1 MRVPDWKSAG
11 HLAISRSH
19 RQSAHSAGIT
29 MKRRSFLLGTAAAL
43 AAPAIAQPA
52 WPHGQPIRVIVPFPA
67 GAANDAM
74 GRLAGQRLQEKVGA
88 TVVVENRAGGS
99 ASIGTTAVL
108 NAAPD
113 GYTLLASAFNH
124 IILNHAV
131 KGVTFDPQAD
141 FETIGRTARAPLLM
155 VMAPKMP
162 QKTLVEVIAA
172 AKATPNDWTFAIPA
186 LGAPSHL
193 ATVDFMSRTGLT
205 IATSPYRGT
214 APALTDVMGGHVQL
228 LIDAS
233 FALIPIARDG
243 KVKTLGITT
252 KERSALAPDIP
263 TIAEQGLAGSDF
275 PAWAGLWA
283 PKGTPRDICE
293 RINALMR
300 ETMRDPAIVE
310 RLNKSLLEP
319 VVETI
324 DESRAFIAAEVPKH
338 VALLKKAGFEAQ

>member
-1 MRVPDWKSAG
+1 
-11 HLAISRSH
+11 
-19 RQSAHSAGIT
+19 
-29 MKRRSFLLGTAAAL
+29 MKRRSFLLGTAASL
-43 AAPAIAQPA
+43 AAPAIAQTG
-52 WPHGQPIRVIVPFPA
+52 WPHAQPVRVIVPFPA

-74 GRLAGQRLQEKVGA
+74 GRLAAQRLQDKFGA

-124 IILNHAV
+124 IIMNHAV

-155 VMAPKMP
+155 VLAPKMP
-162 QKTLVEVIAA
+162 QQNVAEVVAA
-172 AKATPNDWTFAIPA
+172 AKAAPNDWTFAIPA

-193 ATVDFMSRTGLT
+193 ATVDFMQRTGVK

-214 APALTDVMGGHVQL
+214 APALTDVIGGHVQL

-233 FALIPIARDG
+233 FALLPAAKEGR
-243 KVKTLGITT
+243 VKALGITT
-252 KERSALAPDIP
+252 KERSPLAPDFP
-263 TIAEQGLAGSDF
+263 TLAEQGLAGFDF
-275 PAWAGLWA
+275 QSWYGLWA
-283 PKGTPRDICE
+283 PKGTPREICE

-300 ETMRDPAIVE
+300 DTMREPAVVQ
-310 RLNKSLLEP
+310 RLNASLLEP

-324 DESRAFIAAEVPKH
+324 AETKAFIAAEVPRH
-338 VALLKKAGFEAQ
+338 VALLQAANFQPQ

>member
-1 MRVPDWKSAG
+1 
-11 HLAISRSH
+11 
-19 RQSAHSAGIT
+19 
-29 MKRRSFLLGTAAAL
+29 MKRRSFLLGGAAAL
-43 AAPAIAQPA
+43 AAPAIAQNA
-52 WPHGQPIRVIVPFPA
+52 WPHAQPVRVIVPFPA

-74 GRLAGQRLQEKVGA
+74 GRLAAQRLQDKLGA
-88 TVVVENRAGGS
+88 TVVVENRAGAS

-124 IILNHAV
+124 IIMNHAV

-155 VMAPKMP
+155 VMAPKLP
-162 QKTLVEVIAA
+162 QQNVAEVVGA
-172 AKATPNDWTFAIPA
+172 AKAAPNDWTFAIPA

-193 ATVDFMSRTGLT
+193 ATVDFMNRTGVT

-214 APALTDVMGGHVQL
+214 APALTDVIGGHVQL

-233 FALIPIARDG
+233 FALLPAAKEGR
-243 KVKTLGITT
+243 VKPLGITT
-252 KERSALAPDIP
+252 AQRSPLAPDFP
-263 TIAEQGLAGSDF
+263 TLAEQGLAGFDF
-275 PAWAGLWA
+275 QSWYGLWA
-283 PKGTPRDICE
+283 PKGTPREICG

-300 ETMRDPAIVE
+300 ETMREPAIVR
-310 RLNKSLLEP
+310 RLNTSLLEP

-324 DESRAFIAAEVPKH
+324 EETKAFIAAEVPRH
-338 VALLKKAGFEAQ
+338 VALLKAANFQPQ

>member
-1 MRVPDWKSAG
+1 M
-11 HLAISRSH
+11 
-19 RQSAHSAGIT
+19 
-29 MKRRSFLLGTAAAL
+29 
-43 AAPAIAQPA
+43 
-52 WPHGQPIRVIVPFPA
+52 
-67 GAANDAM
+67 
-74 GRLAGQRLQEKVGA
+74 
-88 TVVVENRAGGS
+88 VENRAGGS

-162 QKTLVEVIAA
+162 QKNVAEVIAA
-172 AKATPNDWTFAIPA
+172 AKAAPNDWTFAIPA

-193 ATVDFMSRTGLT
+193 ATVDFMSRTGLS

-233 FALIPIARDG
+233 FALIPIATRRQG
-243 KVKTLGITT
+243 KDARHHHQGALGARAGYPDNRRARPCRLRLPDAGTGCGRR
-252 KERSALAPDIP
+252 KARRARSA
-263 TIAEQGLAGSDF
+263 TGS
-275 PAWAGLWA
+275 
-283 PKGTPRDICE
+283 TR
-293 RINALMR
+293 
-300 ETMRDPAIVE
+300 
-310 RLNKSLLEP
+310 
-319 VVETI
+319 
-324 DESRAFIAAEVPKH
+324 
-338 VALLKKAGFEAQ
+338 

>member
-1 MRVPDWKSAG
+1 
-11 HLAISRSH
+11 
-19 RQSAHSAGIT
+19 
-29 MKRRSFLLGTAAAL
+29 MKRRTFLASAAAAL
-43 AAPAIAQPA
+43 AAPAIAQTA

-74 GRLAGQRLQEKVGA
+74 GRLAAQRPQEKFGA
-88 TVVVENRAGGS
+88 TVLVENRAGGS

-162 QKTLVEVIAA
+162 QRTLGEVILAA
-172 AKATPNDWTFAIPA
+172 ATAPNEWTFAIPA

-228 LIDAS
+228 LIDA
-233 FALIPIARDG
+233 
-243 KVKTLGITT
+243 
-252 KERSALAPDIP
+252 
-263 TIAEQGLAGSDF
+263 
-275 PAWAGLWA
+275 
-283 PKGTPRDICE
+283 
-293 RINALMR
+293 
-300 ETMRDPAIVE
+300 
-310 RLNKSLLEP
+310 
-319 VVETI
+319 
-324 DESRAFIAAEVPKH
+324 
-338 VALLKKAGFEAQ
+338 

>member
-1 MRVPDWKSAG
+1 
-11 HLAISRSH
+11 
-19 RQSAHSAGIT
+19 
-29 MKRRSFLLGTAAAL
+29 MKRRTFLAGAAASV
-43 AAPAIAQPA
+43 AAPAIAQAA
-52 WPHGQPIRVIVPFPA
+52 WPHGQPIRIIVPFPA

-74 GRLAGQRLQEKVGA
+74 GRLAGQVLQDKLGA
-88 TVVVENRAGGS
+88 NVVVENRAGGS

-108 NAAPD
+108 HALPD

-124 IILNHAV
+124 IILNHVV
-131 KGVTFDPQAD
+131 KAVTFDPQAD
-141 FETIGRTARAPLLM
+141 FETIGRTACAPLLM
-155 VMAPKMP
+155 VMAPNRSEKS
-162 QKTLVEVIAA
+162 LAEVIAA
-172 AKATPNDWTFAIPA
+172 AKAASNDWTFAIPA

-205 IATSPYRGT
+205 IATTPYRGT
-214 APALTDVMGGHVQL
+214 APALTDVMGAHVQL
-228 LIDAS
+228 LVDAS
-233 FALIPIARDG
+233 FALIPVARDG

-263 TIAEQGLAGSDF
+263 TIAEQGFAGYDF
-275 PAWAGLWA
+275 QSWYGLWA

-300 ETMRDPAIVE
+300 ETMRDPAVIE

>member
-1 MRVPDWKSAG
+1 
-11 HLAISRSH
+11 
-19 RQSAHSAGIT
+19 
-29 MKRRSFLLGTAAAL
+29 MKRRTFLAGAAASL
-43 AAPAIAQPA
+43 AAPARAQNA

-74 GRLAGQRLQEKVGA
+74 GRLAAQRLQEKLGA
-88 TVVVENRAGGS
+88 NVVVENRAGGS
-99 ASIGTTAVL
+99 ASIGTAAVL

-141 FETIGRTARAPLLM
+141 FEVIGRTARAPLLM

-162 QKTLVEVIAA
+162 QNSLAEVIAA
-172 AKATPNDWTFAIPA
+172 AKALPNDWTFAIPA

-193 ATVDFMSRTGLT
+193 ATVDFMSRTALR
-205 IATSPYRGT
+205 IATTPYRGT

-233 FALIPIARDG
+233 FALIPVARGG

-252 KERSALAPDIP
+252 RERSALAPDIP
-263 TIAEQGLAGSDF
+263 TIAEQGFAGYDF
-275 PAWAGLWA
+275 QSWYGLWA
-283 PKGTPRDICE
+283 PKGTPREICE
-293 RINALMR
+293 RVNALMR
-300 ETMRDPAIVE
+300 ETMAEPTIVE

-324 DESRAFIAAEVPKH
+324 DETKAFIAAEVPKS
-338 VALLKKAGFEAQ
+338 VVLLNQAGFEAQ

>member
-1 MRVPDWKSAG
+1 
-11 HLAISRSH
+11 
-19 RQSAHSAGIT
+19 
-29 MKRRSFLLGTAAAL
+29 MKRRTFLASAAAAL
-43 AAPAIAQPA
+43 AAPAIAQTA

-74 GRLAGQRLQEKVGA
+74 GRLAAQRLQEKFGA
-88 TVVVENRAGGS
+88 TVLVENRAGGS

-155 VMAPKMP
+155 VLAPNMP
-162 QKTLVEVIAA
+162 QQTLAEVIAA
-172 AKATPNDWTFAIPA
+172 AKAAPNDWTFALPA

-193 ATVDFMSRTGLT
+193 ATVDLMSRTGLR
-205 IATSPYRGT
+205 IATTSYRGT

-233 FALIPIARDG
+233 FALMPVARAG

-263 TIAEQGLAGSDF
+263 TLAEQGLSGYDF
-275 PAWAGLWA
+275 QSWYGLWA
-283 PKGTPRDICE
+283 PKGTPRAICE

-300 ETMRDPAIVE
+300 ETMREPAVVQ
-310 RLNKSLLEP
+310 RLNASLLEP
-319 VVETI
+319 VIETI
-324 DESRAFIAAEVPKH
+324 DETKAFIAAEAPKS
-338 VALLKKAGFEAQ
+338 VALLKQAGFEAQ

>member
-1 MRVPDWKSAG
+1 MCAALRRFAAQKHRIKMHRRTFLAG
-11 HLAISRSH
+11 S
-19 RQSAHSAGIT
+19 
-29 MKRRSFLLGTAAAL
+29 AAAL
-43 AAPAIAQPA
+43 AAPAVAQSA
-52 WPHGQPIRVIVPFPA
+52 WPHGQPIRIIVPFPA

-74 GRLAGQRLQEKVGA
+74 GRLAAQRLQEKFGA
-88 TVVVENRAGGS
+88 SVVVENRAGGS

-108 NAAPD
+108 NAPPD

-131 KGVTFDPQAD
+131 KSVTFDPQAD

-155 VMAPKMP
+155 VLAPQRPEKN
-162 QKTLVEVIAA
+162 LAEVFAA
-172 AKATPNDWTFAIPA
+172 AKAAPNDWTFAIPA

-193 ATVDFMSRTGLT
+193 AKVDLMSRSGLT
-205 IATSPYRGT
+205 IATSPYRAT

-233 FALIPIARDG
+233 FALIPVARDG
-243 KVKTLGITT
+243 KVRTLGITT
-252 KERSALAPDIP
+252 RERSALAPDIP
-263 TIAEQGLAGSDF
+263 TIAEQGFGGYDF
-275 PAWAGLWA
+275 QSWYGLWA
-283 PKGTPRDICE
+283 PKGTPREICA

-300 ETMRDPAIVE
+300 ETMQDAAIVQ
-310 RLNKSLLEP
+310 RLNASLLEP

-324 DESRAFIAAEVPKH
+324 EETKAFIAADVPKH

>member
-1 MRVPDWKSAG
+1 
-11 HLAISRSH
+11 
-19 RQSAHSAGIT
+19 
-29 MKRRSFLLGTAAAL
+29 MKRRTFLLGTAAAL
-43 AAPAIAQPA
+43 AAPAVHAQQA
-52 WPHGQPIRVIVPFPA
+52 WPLGQPIRVIVPFPA

-74 GRLAGQRLQEKVGA
+74 GRLAAQRLQDKLGA

-131 KGVTFDPQAD
+131 KGVAFDPQVD

-162 QKTLVEVIAA
+162 QKTVAEVIAA
-172 AKATPNDWTFAIPA
+172 AKAAPNDWTFAIPA

-214 APALTDVMGGHVQL
+214 APALTDVIGGHVQL

-233 FALIPIARDG
+233 FALLPAAKEGR
-243 KVKTLGITT
+243 VKALGITT
-252 KERSALAPDIP
+252 KERSPLAPDMP
-263 TIAEQGLAGSDF
+263 TLAEQGLAGYDF
-275 PAWAGLWA
+275 QSWYGLWA
-283 PKGTPRDICE
+283 PKGTPREICQ

-300 ETMRDPAIVE
+300 ETMREPEIVE

-319 VVETI
+319 VIETSE
-324 DESRAFIAAEVPKH
+324 ESKAFIAAEVPKH
-338 VALLKKAGFEAQ
+338 VALLKTAGFEAQ

>member
-1 MRVPDWKSAG
+1 
-11 HLAISRSH
+11 
-19 RQSAHSAGIT
+19 
-29 MKRRSFLLGTAAAL
+29 MKRRTFLLSAAASL
-43 AAPAIAQPA
+43 AAPAIRAQSA

-74 GRLAGQRLQEKVGA
+74 GRLAAQRLQEKFGA

-108 NAAPD
+108 NAAGD

-131 KGVTFDPQAD
+131 KGVSFDPQAD

-155 VMAPKMP
+155 VMAPTMP
-162 QKTLVEVIAA
+162 QKTIAEVIAA
-172 AKATPNDWTFAIPA
+172 AKAAPNDWTFAIPA

-263 TIAEQGLAGSDF
+263 TIAEQGLDGYDF
-275 PAWAGLWA
+275 QSWYGLWA
-283 PKGTPRDICE
+283 PKGTPRDICD
-293 RINALMR
+293 RINVLMR
-300 ETMRDPAIVE
+300 ETMAEPAIVQ
-310 RLNKSLLEP
+310 RLNTSLLEP
-319 VVETI
+319 VVETS
-324 DESRAFIAAEVPKH
+324 EQSKAFIAAEVPKH

>member
-1 MRVPDWKSAG
+1 
-11 HLAISRSH
+11 
-19 RQSAHSAGIT
+19 
-29 MKRRSFLLGTAAAL
+29 MKRRTFLVAAAAAA
-43 AAPAIAQPA
+43 AAPAIAQTA

-74 GRLAGQRLQEKVGA
+74 GRLAAQRLQEKFGA
-88 TVVVENRAGGS
+88 SVVVENRAGGS

-131 KGVTFDPQAD
+131 KGVTFDPQGD

-155 VMAPKMP
+155 VLAPTMP
-162 QKTLVEVIAA
+162 QGTLAEVIAA
-172 AKATPNDWTFAIPA
+172 AKASPNDWTFALPA
-186 LGAPSHL
+186 LGAPSPL
-193 ATVDFMSRTGLT
+193 ATVDLMSRTGLR
-205 IATSPYRGT
+205 IAATPYRGT

-233 FALIPIARDG
+233 FALIPVARAG

-252 KERSALAPDIP
+252 RERSALAPDIP
-263 TIAEQGLAGSDF
+263 TIAEQGFAGYDF
-275 PAWAGLWA
+275 QSWYGLWA

-300 ETMRDPAIVE
+300 ETMRDPAIVQ
-310 RLNKSLLEP
+310 RLNGSLLEP
-319 VVETI
+319 VVESI
-324 DESRAFIAAEVPKH
+324 DETKAFIAAEVPKS
-338 VALLKKAGFEAQ
+338 VALLKQAGFEAQ

>member
-1 MRVPDWKSAG
+1 
-11 HLAISRSH
+11 
-19 RQSAHSAGIT
+19 
-29 MKRRSFLLGTAAAL
+29 MKRRTFLLSAAASL
-43 AAPAIAQPA
+43 AAPAIRAQSA

-74 GRLAGQRLQEKVGA
+74 GRLAAQRLQEKLGA

-113 GYTLLASAFNH
+113 GYTILASAFNH

-131 KGVTFDPQAD
+131 KGVSFDPQAD

-162 QKTLVEVIAA
+162 QNTLAEVIAA
-172 AKATPNDWTFAIPA
+172 AKGAPNDWTFAIPA

-193 ATVDFMSRTGLT
+193 ATVDFMKRTGIN

-263 TIAEQGLAGSDF
+263 TIAEQGLDGYDF
-275 PAWAGLWA
+275 QSWYGLWA
-283 PKGTPRDICE
+283 PKGTPRDICD

-300 ETMRDPAIVE
+300 ETMAEPAIVQ
-310 RLNKSLLEP
+310 RLNTSLLEP
-319 VVETI
+319 VVETS
-324 DESRAFIAAEVPKH
+324 EQSKAFIAADVPKH

>member
-1 MRVPDWKSAG
+1 M
-11 HLAISRSH
+11 
-19 RQSAHSAGIT
+19 
-29 MKRRSFLLGTAAAL
+29 MKRRTFLAGAAASL
-43 AAPAIAQPA
+43 AAPALAQTQ
-52 WPHGQPIRVIVPFPA
+52 WPLGQAIRIIVPFPA

-74 GRLAGQRLQEKVGA
+74 GRLAGQVLHEKLGA

-108 NAAPD
+108 NAPPD

-131 KGVTFDPQAD
+131 KGVAFDPQTD

-155 VMAPKMP
+155 VLAPNRP
-162 QKTLVEVIAA
+162 QKTIAEVVAA
-172 AKATPNDWTFAIPA
+172 AKAAPNDWTLAIPA

-193 ATVDFMSRTGLT
+193 ATVDFMSRAGLN

-214 APALTDVMGGHVQL
+214 APALTDVIGGHVQL

-233 FALIPIARDG
+233 FALLPAAKEGR
-243 KVKTLGITT
+243 VKALGITT
-252 KERSALAPDIP
+252 KDRSPLAPDFP
-263 TIAEQGLAGSDF
+263 TVAEQGFAGYDF
-275 PAWAGLWA
+275 QSWYGLWA
-283 PKGTPRDICE
+283 PKGTPREICA
-293 RINALMR
+293 RVNGLMR
-300 ETMRDPAIVE
+300 ETMRDPAVIE

-319 VVETI
+319 VIETSE
-324 DESRAFIAAEVPKH
+324 ESKAFIAAEVPKH